1 MNNLPKIDF
10 SKLLN
15 DLIIP
20 IISVTITLILYFIF
34 IGPYLTLNSTFK
46 KDKIDFEAM
55 ITGMEVKK
63 KILADTRSNLATL
76 QKYESRLTSLVPTD
90 ANASDLVGV
99 LDTLSRVNNFSV
111 VEENKN
117 VVSPENAKK
126 KISEVRFNG
135 KTAGMLSA
143 VNFISE
149 VTYFPTKV
157 FNITKLEITNNY
169 DDKFT
174 RVSFNAIS
182 NYNPDKAVI
191 NIEASVTDYLNN
203 KSFVDEMEALISK
216 N

>member
-1 MNNLPKIDF
+1 MNNLPKVDF

-55 ITGMEVKK
+55 ITGMEAKK
-63 KILADTRSNLATL
+63 KILSDTRSNLETL
-76 QKYESRLTSLVPTD
+76 KKYESRLTSLVPTG

>member
-1 MNNLPKIDF
+1 MNNLPKVDF

-55 ITGMEVKK
+55 ITGMEAKK
-63 KILADTRSNLATL
+63 KILADTRSNLETL
-76 QKYESRLTSLVPTD
+76 KKYESRLTSLVPTD

>member
-55 ITGMEVKK
+55 ITGMEAKK
-63 KILADTRSNLATL
+63 KILSDTRSNLETL
-76 QKYESRLTSLVPTD
+76 KKYESRLTSLVPTG

>member
-15 DLIIP
+15 ELIIP
-20 IISVTITLILYFIF
+20 IISLTISLILFFIF
-34 IGPYLTLNSTFK
+34 IGPYLSLNSSFK
-46 KDKIDFEAM
+46 KDKVDFEIM
-55 ITGMEVKK
+55 IADLETKK
-63 KILADTRSNLATL
+63 KILENTRANLETL
-76 QKYESRLTSLVPTD
+76 KKYETRLNSLVPTD

-99 LDTLSRVNNFSV
+99 LDTLSRVNNFTV

-126 KISEVRFNG
+126 RISEVRFNG

-143 VNFISE
+143 VKYISE
-149 VTYFPTKV
+149 VYGYPTKV

-169 DDKFT
+169 DEKFT

-182 NYNPDKAVI
+182 NYNPDKGVV
-191 NIEASVTDYLNN
+191 NVESPVVDFLSN
-203 KSFVDEMEALISK
+203 KAFIDEMEALISK
-216 N
+216 K

>member
-1 MNNLPKIDF
+1 MNNLPKVDF

>member
-1 MNNLPKIDF
+1 MNNLPKVDF

-55 ITGMEVKK
+55 ITGMEAKK
-63 KILADTRSNLATL
+63 KILSDTRSNLETL
-76 QKYESRLTSLVPTD
+76 KKYESRLTSLVPTD

>member
-1 MNNLPKIDF
+1 MNNLPKIDIP
-10 SKLLN
+10 KLLN
-15 DLIIP
+15 ELIIP
-20 IISVTITLILYFIF
+20 IISLTITLILYFIF
-34 IGPYLTLNSTFK
+34 IGPYLSLNSSFK

-63 KILADTRSNLATL
+63 KILVDTRTNLETL
-76 QKYESRLTSLVPTD
+76 KKYEARLNSLVPTD

-117 VVSPENAKK
+117 VVSPENTKK

-174 RVSFNAIS
+174 RVSFNAVS
-182 NYNPDKAVI
+182 NYNPDKAVV
-191 NIEASVTDYLNN
+191 NIEAGVTDYLNN
-203 KSFVDEMEALISK
+203 KSFVEEMEALISK

>member
-20 IISVTITLILYFIF
+20 IISLTISLILFFIF
-34 IGPYLTLNSTFK
+34 IGPFLSLNSSFK
-46 KDKIDFEAM
+46 KDKVDFEVM
-55 ITGMEVKK
+55 IADLETKK
-63 KILADTRSNLATL
+63 KILENTRANLETL
-76 QKYESRLTSLVPTD
+76 KKYETRLNSLVPTD

-99 LDTLSRVNNFSV
+99 LDTLSRVNNFTV

-126 KISEVRFNG
+126 RISEVRFNG

-143 VNFISE
+143 VNYISE
-149 VTYFPTKV
+149 VYGYPTKV

-169 DDKFT
+169 DEKFT

-182 NYNPDKAVI
+182 NYNPDKGVV
-191 NIEASVTDYLNN
+191 NVESPVVDFLSN
-203 KSFVDEMEALISK
+203 KAFIDEMEALISRK
-216 N
+216 

>member
-20 IISVTITLILYFIF
+20 IITFSLSLILYFIF
-34 IGPYLTLNSTFK
+34 IGPYLSLSSSFK
-46 KDKIDFEAM
+46 KDKPEFEQM
-55 ITGMEVKK
+55 ISTLEAKKEV
-63 KILADTRSNLATL
+63 LANSRSNIDTL
-76 QKYESRLTSLVPTD
+76 KKYESRLNSLVPTD

-99 LDTLSRVNNFSV
+99 LDTLSRVNNFTV

-117 VVSPENAKK
+117 VVSNENSKK
-126 KISEVRFNG
+126 RINEVRFNG

-143 VNFISE
+143 VKYISE
-149 VTYFPTKV
+149 VTNYPTKV

-169 DDKFT
+169 DEKFT
-174 RVSFNAIS
+174 RVSFNAVS
-182 NYNPDKAVI
+182 HYNPDKGVAS
-191 NIEASVTDYLNN
+191 IETPVKDYLNN
-203 KSFVDEMEALISK
+203 KAFVEEMEALISK

>member
-20 IISVTITLILYFIF
+20 IISLTISLILFFIF
-34 IGPYLTLNSTFK
+34 IGPFLSLNSSFK
-46 KDKIDFEAM
+46 KDKVDFEVM
-55 ITGMEVKK
+55 IADLETKK
-63 KILADTRSNLATL
+63 KILENTRANLETL
-76 QKYESRLTSLVPTD
+76 KKYETRLNSLVPTD

-99 LDTLSRVNNFSV
+99 LDTLSRVNNFTV

-126 KISEVRFNG
+126 RISEVRFNG

-143 VNFISE
+143 VNYISE
-149 VTYFPTKV
+149 VYGYPTKV

-169 DDKFT
+169 DEKFT

-182 NYNPDKAVI
+182 NYNPDKGVV
-191 NIEASVTDYLNN
+191 NVESPVVDFLSN
-203 KSFVDEMEALISK
+203 KAFIDEMEALISK
-216 N
+216 K

>member
-1 MNNLPKIDF
+1 
-10 SKLLN
+10 
-15 DLIIP
+15 
-20 IISVTITLILYFIF
+20 
-34 IGPYLTLNSTFK
+34 
-46 KDKIDFEAM
+46 
-55 ITGMEVKK
+55 
-63 KILADTRSNLATL
+63 
-76 QKYESRLTSLVPTD
+76 
-90 ANASDLVGV
+90 LVGV

>member
-20 IISVTITLILYFIF
+20 IISLAITLILYFIF
-34 IGPYLTLNSTFK
+34 IGPYLSLNSSFK
-46 KDKIDFEAM
+46 KDKITFEGM
-55 ITGMEVKK
+55 ITNLEVKK
-63 KILADTRSNLATL
+63 KILIDTRANLETL
-76 QKYESRLTSLVPTD
+76 KKYEARLNSLVPTD

-126 KISEVRFNG
+126 RISEVRFNG

-157 FNITKLEITNNY
+157 FKITKLEITNNY

-182 NYNPDKAVI
+182 NYNPDKAVE
-191 NIEASVTDYLNN
+191 NIEAVVTDYLNN
-203 KSFVDEMEALISK
+203 KSFIEEMEALISK

>member
-55 ITGMEVKK
+55 ITGMEAKK
-63 KILADTRSNLATL
+63 KILSDTRSNLETL
-76 QKYESRLTSLVPTD
+76 KKYESRLTSLVPTG

-182 NYNPDKAVI
+182 NYNPDKAII

>member
-1 MNNLPKIDF
+1 MNNLPKVDF

-55 ITGMEVKK
+55 ITGMEAKK
-63 KILADTRSNLATL
+63 KILSDTRSNLETL
-76 QKYESRLTSLVPTD
+76 KKYESRLTSLVPTD

-182 NYNPDKAVI
+182 NYNPDKAII